1 LWKEIGIDED
11 AFISTGRDSTPV
23 ELRVHSLVDQSKEP
37 HSYTLTF
44 LDVGGNESP
53 PSEVVR
59 VP

>member
-1 LWKEIGIDED
+1 VDE
-11 AFISTGRDSTPV
+11 
-23 ELRVHSLVDQSKEP
+23 SKDT

-44 LDVGGNESP
+44 LDIGGNESP